1 MLPNRPTVPF
11 RHSGVT
17 DFHGVIHRCTGTG
30 RRRIGGHPRRPRRG
44 VSTIASVL
52 TAFLFIVCEP
62 GSIGRLGRAIAD
74 TDGVAEV
81 YTTTGSAD
89 FIAVVRVPDLDALAT
104 LVTQHIAGL
113 PGIVRTDTHMAIR
126 SYGKSDES
134 AGFDIGVD

>member
-1 MLPNRPTVPF
+1 
-11 RHSGVT
+11 
-17 DFHGVIHRCTGTG
+17 
-30 RRRIGGHPRRPRRG
+30 
-44 VSTIASVL
+44 VSTIARVL

-62 GSIGRLGRAIAD
+62 GAIGRLGRALAD

-104 LVTQHIAGL
+104 VVTQHIAGI

-126 SYGKSDES
+126 SYGRSDET

>member
-1 MLPNRPTVPF
+1 VGVAPRWGIG
-11 RHSGVT
+11 SG
-17 DFHGVIHRCTGTG
+17 
-30 RRRIGGHPRRPRRG
+30 PRG
-44 VSTIASVL
+44 VSTIARVL

-62 GSIGRLGRAIAD
+62 GAIGRLGRALAD

-104 LVTQHIAGL
+104 VVTQHIAGI

-126 SYGKSDES
+126 SYGRSDET

>member
-1 MLPNRPTVPF
+1 MLPNPPTIPF

-17 DFHGVIHRCTGTG
+17 RRAGVSTGL
-30 RRRIGGHPRRPRRG
+30 RG
-44 VSTIASVL
+44 VSTIARVL
-52 TAFLFIVCEP
+52 TAFLFIVCKPEA
-62 GSIGRLGRAIAD
+62 IGRLGRALAD

-104 LVTQHIAGL
+104 VVTQHIAEM

-126 SYGKSDES
+126 SYGRSDET

>member
-1 MLPNRPTVPF
+1 MSNVWLR
-11 RHSGVT
+11 
-17 DFHGVIHRCTGTG
+17 HRCEGGGTAPSEDG
-30 RRRIGGHPRRPRRG
+30 PPRSPLRG
-44 VSTIASVL
+44 VSTIANVL

-62 GSIGRLGRAIAD
+62 GAIGRLGRALAD
-74 TDGVAEV
+74 TDGVSEV

-104 LVTQHIAGL
+104 VVTQHIAGM

-126 SYGKSDES
+126 SYGRSDET